1 MAVNDDESPM
11 NPILEETF
19 YILSK
24 KNCVFKVKLLKV
36 GICLQKERNGLLTS
50 EIVLLDDIIG
60 SRCMRSKRRASDN
73 CVCGPTSNFKSD
85 PQVVDL
91 NSLDGD
97 ENDISAYL
105 YIYAYILKN
114 FKMKSGKKRERMTIT
129 LRFRSYDRFEDNMR
143 EAQKWRNALSHLIL
157 MRRAASQLLDL
168 DEKFLHSPRS
178 SSINK
183 LLIILNPRSGMCKA
197 RDIYQQKF
205 VPLLMEADIPFDLH
219 VTRFHNDARQLIRSS
234 NLYQWQRGII
244 VMGGDGIM
252 YEILNGIMERL
263 DWHRAL
269 ENLTLGIIPC
279 GSGNG
284 LAKSI
289 SYSCN
294 EPFDENPVLVSSLN
308 ILCGIKAPLDLMRFE
323 SKSKTVFSFLSV
335 GWGLIADIDIE
346 SERLRV
352 LGSPRFTIWSL
363 ARIIGLRKNEGRLSF
378 LRISDEKLQG
388 KVHRENLTATLTR
401 SFSDCLT
408 DFSSPL
414 SSYRSLNQ
422 LDSLNLET
430 KERLDHSRR
439 DSFHSLCSRKSTYLS
454 AHESDYLS
462 LSDDCNNSNTQM
474 FGPPSQIPALT
485 QPVPPHWTVY
495 EGEFVMVHAV
505 SVSHI
510 AADCLIA
517 PDAKMSDSVIWLI
530 VIRAGI
536 SRTHLFQCL
545 IGLSSGAHVNVPGVE
560 VIPVQAFRLEPKST
574 GSHIVVDGELLDY
587 EPFQVE
593 IVPGIASVYSRQ
605 GQEN

>member
-24 KNCVFKVKLLKV
+24 KNCVYKVKLLKV

-219 VTRFHNDARQLIRSS
+219 VTRFHNDAS
-234 NLYQWQRGII
+234 
-244 VMGGDGIM
+244 
-252 YEILNGIMERL
+252 
-263 DWHRAL
+263 
-269 ENLTLGIIPC
+269 
-279 GSGNG
+279 
-284 LAKSI
+284 
-289 SYSCN
+289 

-605 GQEN
+605 GQEK